1 MTLSH
6 LICFD
11 RLWLARPSAPQL
23 PICSHYHSFLVP
35 TWGPTC
41 VALHSFHLHLLKA
54 GIVIRIS
61 AGPTTLDLLGRQP
74 MKIGTAETTCTQ
86 NLWRLQIWPKNN
98 AWQIKCAECL
108 RKSSNIRNTLL
119 VLFGGRCLKFWE
131 YWVKPDNTPFPIGV
145 KYRVY
150 LNTAVQPYLK
160 LKWPRNGWL
169 LGWFVGFTAWFLRFL
184 FIYNCIYIYNYIYI
198 IYSYITNDILY
209 LIPWSSYQKH
219 HSLEWVNSPLSLS
232 HSNESSWKIT
242 WNPWYSHEK
251 SGQIIIFHR
260 N

>member
-1 MTLSH
+1 MFS
-6 LICFD
+6 FD
-11 RLWLARPSAPQL
+11 PFPLDMLWQALACRPSAPQL

-184 FIYNCIYIYNYIYI
+184 FIYNLYIYIYNYIY
-198 IYSYITNDILY
+198 YIFLYNEWYPIL
-209 LIPWSSYQKH
+209 
-219 HSLEWVNSPLSLS
+219 NSVIFLSKTPLSWVGELTAFV
-232 HSNESSWKIT
+232 K
-242 WNPWYSHEK
+242 P
-251 SGQIIIFHR
+251 
-260 N
+260 